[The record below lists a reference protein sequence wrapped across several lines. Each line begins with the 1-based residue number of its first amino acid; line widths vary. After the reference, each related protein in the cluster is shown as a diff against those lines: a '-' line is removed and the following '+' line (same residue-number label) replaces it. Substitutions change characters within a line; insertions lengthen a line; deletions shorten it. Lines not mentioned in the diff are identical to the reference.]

1 MMPLVVT
8 VGIALLVLLTE
19 RMLRLLDMVLD
30 SDGGLTVLLQMLAF
44 LVPHYMALALPAAF
58 FLGVFLAFSRLHHA
72 RELDALGSAGIGL
85 PQLLRPVLILAL
97 VLTAVSAVNFNLG
110 QPYARYTYRALIH
123 EVAEQAVNTYLQPRT
138 FMEVNGSTFMA
149 NGVRRGSR
157 AFSGVFLYEE
167 DEDGNSIT
175 MTAERGRLVISD
187 ATGGSTL
194 VLSNGVRLEAGPP
207 AGPDAGTDRD
217 AAGSDA
223 VERDTVARDTAERG
237 TAESTAEEGREEG
250 RKVGV
255 LNFGRLQLPTNLVGQ
270 EAFRPRG
277 EDERELTLLE
287 LWQYRATP
295 PPGVTSDQMLAE
307 FHDRLVRTFSLTFL
321 PFLAVALAIGPRR
334 SHQGYGIAAGLFLL
348 IVYNQALSIG
358 KSMSSVGHVS
368 ALVGQ
373 WLPFLLI
380 VAVSVFLFYRRA
392 YVVTRGAAWPSPAEL
407 VKATLQAMRPGDGAK
422 RQASTGQASTG
433 QASTG
438 QASTE

>member
-8 VGIALLVLLTE
+8 IGIALLVLLTE

-97 VLTAVSAVNFNLG
+97 VLAAVSAANFNLG

-138 FMEVNGSTFMA
+138 FMEANGSTFMA

-157 AFSGVFLYEE
+157 EFSGVFLYEE
-167 DEDGNSIT
+167 DEEGNSVT
-175 MTAERGRLVISD
+175 MTAERGRLVISET
-187 ATGGSTL
+187 TGGSTL
-194 VLSNGVRLEAGPP
+194 VLSNGVRLEAGPAAP
-207 AGPDAGTDRD
+207 RDVGPHRD
-217 AAGSDA
+217 AAGG
-223 VERDTVARDTAERG
+223 DTARG
-237 TAESTAEEGREEG
+237 DTAGGDGAESPAEEG

-287 LWQYRATP
+287 LWQYRAIP

-368 ALVGQ
+368 AFVGQ

-407 VKATLQAMRPGDGAK
+407 IKTTLQAMRPGGGAK
-422 RQASTGQASTG
+422 RQASTGQTSA
-433 QASTG
+433 G

>member
-1 MMPLVVT
+1 MPTISSYLLRQTMMPLVVT

-85 PQLLRPVLILAL
+85 PQLLRPVMILAL
-97 VLTAVSAVNFNLG
+97 VLTAVSAANFNLG

-138 FMEVNGSTFMA
+138 FMEANGTTFMA

-157 AFSGVFLYEE
+157 EFAGVFLYEE
-167 DEDGNSIT
+167 DVDGNSVT

-194 VLSNGVRLEAGPP
+194 VLSNGVRLEAEPP
-207 AGPDAGTDRD
+207 GSPDSGAERDGAERD
-217 AAGSDA
+217 AAG
-223 VERDTVARDTAERG
+223 RDQG
-237 TAESTAEEGREEG
+237 ESTAEDS

-295 PPGVTSDQMLAE
+295 PLGVTGDQMLAE

-358 KSMSSVGHVS
+358 KSMSSVGHAS

-392 YVVTRGAAWPSPAEL
+392 YVVTQGAAWPSPAEL
-407 VKATLQAMRPGDGAK
+407 VKAALQAMRSGGGAK
-422 RQASTGQASTG
+422 SQTSS
-433 QASTG
+433 
-438 QASTE
+438 E